1 MADLPIA
8 APLGGC
14 TGYAKKRRLLREH
27 RIEMR
32 IMTNVIHEHDLDEA
46 LEDRMVEETG
56 NNGIWLGEC
65 SMDEDSDEEDP
76 EATAHLTVHA
86 LRRESAGMQ
95 NMVQAVRGALE
106 CRAVLTDLERA
117 RMQLEDLR
125 GIR

>member
-1 MADLPIA
+1 M
-8 APLGGC
+8 
-14 TGYAKKRRLLREH
+14 
-27 RIEMR
+27 
-32 IMTNVIHEHDLDEA
+32 V
-46 LEDRMVEETG
+46 LE
-56 NNGIWLGEC
+56 L
-65 SMDEDSDEEDP
+65 
-76 EATAHLTVHA
+76 HA